1 MSPTAAAALLRLWV
15 GLGLFCALAA
25 PALSN
30 GLWAVSRIEVAGAPV
45 ERAQIDITEPGAR
58 SASRVSVRRTSKF
71 PAGTTIG
78 VPEGTTIELESPNG
92 ERVRSGKPSGSVQ
105 LQSVGASSES
115 YAVLAGRWFFT
126 VLRRLDFFSVSTRT
140 ISAQTRATAFSVEL
154 DDKSGM
160 ARFAVE
166 EGSILIRRPVLAR
179 IGQAQARLQA
189 SETLGAGA
197 PARSYAV
204 TPQGFLYEFGSYAEA
219 LGYFEGRLREADQ
232 AGDLD
237 AGVDMLIALADT
249 HTVLGHGDRALPLY
263 SRALDI
269 VRRQNDGYWQAV
281 LLGRLGNASF
291 QLGLADEAARHYR
304 HSMELHALQPA
315 MEGEFT
321 VDEQAA
327 NLASAYLAR
336 GTYRCAAQFG
346 SEVLARLQSRYAG
359 ANHPSIA
366 SLHGVLG
373 GAAYALGDFAS
384 AARHHAQALE
394 ILRRLHA
401 PLRRGDG
408 LAYHEEV
415 AQALNA
421 LGWDDTALRRHEQAR
436 QAHHDA
442 LTIAQALFAGAHV
455 LQADAR
461 HGLANVLL
469 GRGRAAAAVEEHQRA
484 LEIQQRSPPDAIR
497 SGLGHLYLGEALLAA
512 KRPQASVAQ
521 LLLARESLREKIAD
535 EIHPYFVDL
544 FGGLARSYS
553 AWPGHAEQ
561 AAAATARAREIA
573 AKVQEREAACMK

>member
-1 MSPTAAAALLRLWV
+1 MSPTSAAAFRRLWI
-15 GLGLFCALAA
+15 GLGLFCALAF
-25 PALSN
+25 PARSN
-30 GLWAVSRIEVAGAPV
+30 GLWAVSRIEVAGVAV

-58 SASRVSVRRTSKF
+58 SASRVSVRREARF

-92 ERVRSGKPSGSVQ
+92 ETVKSGKPAGTLQ
-105 LQSVGASSES
+105 LQSVGATSES
-115 YAVLAGRWFFT
+115 YAVLGGRWFFT

-154 DDKSGM
+154 DDRSGM

-166 EGSILIRRPVLAR
+166 EGSILIRRPALAR
-179 IGQAQARLQA
+179 IGQAQARLQS
-189 SETLGAGA
+189 SETLSAGA

-204 TPQGFLYEFGSYAEA
+204 TPQGFLYEFGSYADA

-237 AGVDMLIALADT
+237 AGVDMLIALADI
-249 HTVLGHGDRALPLY
+249 HTVLGQGDQALPLY

-304 HSMELHALQPA
+304 QSMELHAQQPS

-327 NLASAYLAR
+327 NLAGAYLAR
-336 GTYRCAAQFG
+336 GTYRCAARFG
-346 SEVLARLQSRYAG
+346 AEVLARLQSRYAG

-373 GAAYALGDFAS
+373 SAAYGLDDFAG

-401 PLRRGDG
+401 PLRRDDG

-421 LGWDDTALRRHEQAR
+421 LGWDDTALRRLEQAR
-436 QAHHDA
+436 RAHQHA
-442 LTIAQALFAGAHV
+442 LTIANALFAGPHV

-497 SGLGHLYLGEALLAA
+497 SGLGQLYLGEALRVA
-512 KRPQASVAQ
+512 KQPQASVAR
-521 LLLARESLREKIAD
+521 LLQAREALREKIAD

-544 FGGLARSYS
+544 FGALALSYA
-553 AWPGHAEQ
+553 AWPGHTEQ
-561 AAAATARAREIA
+561 AGAATARARQIA
-573 AKVQEREAACMK
+573 AQVAQREAACLK